1 MRATRK
7 GRNMRI
13 LALGAGAVGGYF
25 GGRLVEG
32 DADVTFLVRAKRRA
46 ALARD
51 GLVVKSALGDLKL
64 AVKTLGAGEA
74 TAPFDLVLLSCKAY
88 DLDSA
93 MTAIAPAMGPES
105 TVLPLLNGMAHLD
118 ALVARFGA
126 ARVLGGS
133 CYIGATL
140 DADGAVLHMGRMQ
153 SLLFG
158 EMDGKASPR
167 VKAFADVLTR
177 TKIDVEASSTIRQAM
192 WDKFVML
199 AALAATT
206 TLARATIGEI
216 VAAPSGET
224 FMLAT
229 LAECAA
235 VAKAEGFTPTP
246 AAYDGAR
253 RTLTQR
259 GSGFAASMMRDL
271 VKGGRTEGDHVIG
284 DLVRRGAARRID
296 TPILRVALANLEVHE
311 AKRAQASTIAAASI
325 SG

>member
-1 MRATRK
+1 
-7 GRNMRI
+7 MRI
-13 LALGAGAVGGYF
+13 LVLGAGAVGGYF

-32 DADVTFLVRAKRRA
+32 GADVTFLVRAGRRA

-64 AVKTLGAGEA
+64 AVKTLTA
-74 TAPFDLVLLSCKAY
+74 TELSAPFDLVLLSSKAY
-88 DLDSA
+88 DLGSA
-93 MTAIAPAMGPES
+93 MDAVAPAVGPES
-105 TVLPLLNGMAHLD
+105 AVLPLLNGIAHLD
-118 ALVARFGA
+118 ALRARFGA
-126 ARVLGGS
+126 ARVLGGC

-140 DADGAVLHMGRMQ
+140 DPDGTVRHMGRMQ

-158 EMDGKASPR
+158 EVDGKTTVR
-167 VKAFADVLTR
+167 VKAFADTLAR
-177 TKIDVEASSTIRQAM
+177 TKIDAEASPAILQAM

-206 TLARATIGEI
+206 TLTRATVGEI
-216 VAAPSGET
+216 LAAPSGEAL
-224 FMLAT
+224 MLAT

-235 VAKAEGFTPTP
+235 VATAEGFAPTP
-246 AAYDGAR
+246 VALDGAR

-271 VKGGRTEGDHVIG
+271 LKGGRTEGDHVIG

-296 TPILRVALANLEVHE
+296 TPILRAALTNLEAHE
-311 AKRAQASTIAAASI
+311 AKRAAETVGAD
-325 SG
+325 

>member
-1 MRATRK
+1 
-7 GRNMRI
+7 MRI
-13 LALGAGAVGGYF
+13 LVLGAGAVGGYF

-32 DADVTFLVRAKRRA
+32 GADVTFLVRAGRRA

-64 AVKTLGAGEA
+64 AVKTLTAAELS
-74 TAPFDLVLLSCKAY
+74 APFDLILLSSKAY
-88 DLDSA
+88 DLGSA
-93 MTAIAPAMGPES
+93 MAAIVPAMGPES
-105 TVLPLLNGMAHLD
+105 AVLPLLNGIAHLD
-118 ALVARFGA
+118 TLRARFDT
-126 ARVLGGS
+126 ARVLGG
-133 CYIGATL
+133 CAYIGATL
-140 DADGAVLHMGRMQ
+140 ESDGTVRHMGRMQ

-158 EMDGKASPR
+158 EVDGKTTTR
-167 VKAFADVLTR
+167 VKALADALAR
-177 TKIDVEASSTIRQAM
+177 TKIDAEASPAILQAM

-206 TLARATIGEI
+206 TLTRATVGEI
-216 VAAPSGET
+216 LAAPSGEA

-235 VAKAEGFTPTP
+235 VATAEGFAPTP
-246 AAYDGAR
+246 AALDGAR

-271 VKGGRTEGDHVIG
+271 LKGGRTEGDHVIG

-296 TPILRVALANLEVHE
+296 TPILRVALTNLEAHE
-311 AKRAQASTIAAASI
+311 AKRAAETAGA
-325 SG
+325 G

>member
-1 MRATRK
+1 
-7 GRNMRI
+7 MRI
-13 LALGAGAVGGYF
+13 LVLGAGAVGGYF
-25 GGRLVEG
+25 GGRLAEG
-32 DADVTFLVRAKRRA
+32 GADVTFLVRPKRRA

-64 AVKTLGAGEA
+64 AVRTLVAGEA

-93 MTAIAPAMGPES
+93 MTAIAPAIGPES
-105 TVLPLLNGMAHLD
+105 AVLPLLNGIAHLD
-118 ALVARFGA
+118 ALGARFGA
-126 ARVLGGS
+126 ARVLGGC

-140 DADGAVLHMGRMQ
+140 DAGGAVLHMGRMQ

-158 EMDGKASPR
+158 ELDGKVSPR
-167 VKAFADVLTR
+167 VKAFADVLAR
-177 TKIDVEASSTIRQAM
+177 TKIDAEASAAILQAM

-216 VAAPSGET
+216 MAAPSGEA

-235 VAKAEGFTPTP
+235 VAKVEGFPPTP
-246 AAYDGAR
+246 SAYDDAR
-253 RTLTQR
+253 RMLMQR

-296 TPILRVALANLEVHE
+296 TPILRAALTNLEVHE
-311 AKRAQASTIAAASI
+311 AKWTEATADAARSSAL
-325 SG
+325 

>member
-1 MRATRK
+1 
-7 GRNMRI
+7 MRI
-13 LALGAGAVGGYF
+13 LVLGAGAVGGYF
-25 GGRLVEG
+25 GGRMVEG
-32 DADVTFLVRAKRRA
+32 GADVTFLVREKRRA
-46 ALARD
+46 ALARG

-64 AVKTLGAGEA
+64 PVKTLLAGAA
-74 TAPFDLVLLSCKAY
+74 TTPFDLVLLSCKAY

-93 MTAIAPAMGPES
+93 MAAIAPAMGPDS
-105 TVLPLLNGMAHLD
+105 AVLPLLNGIAHLD
-118 ALVARFGA
+118 ALTARFGE
-126 ARVLGGS
+126 ARVLGGC

-140 DADGAVLHMGRMQ
+140 DAEGAVRHMGRMQ

-158 EMDGKASPR
+158 EIGGAKTAR
-167 VKAFADVLTR
+167 VTDFTALLAR
-177 TKIDVEASSTIRQAM
+177 TKIDTEASSAIVQAM

-206 TLARATIGEI
+206 TLTRSTIGEI
-216 VAAPSGET
+216 LEAPSGEA

-235 VAKAEGFTPTP
+235 VAKAEGFPPTP

-284 DLVRRGAARRID
+284 DLVRRAAARGVE
-296 TPILRVALANLEVHE
+296 TPILRVALANLEAHE
-311 AKRAQASTIAAASI
+311 AKRAAATIGAD
-325 SG
+325 